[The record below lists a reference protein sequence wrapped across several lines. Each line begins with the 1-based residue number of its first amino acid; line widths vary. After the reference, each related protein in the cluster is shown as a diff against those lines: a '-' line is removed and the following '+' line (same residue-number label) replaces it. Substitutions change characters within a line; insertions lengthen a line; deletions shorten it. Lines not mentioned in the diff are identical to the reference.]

1 MKLSVVI
8 PAFNE
13 SKNFHRGVLDTV
25 DSYLKKQKYSWET
38 ILIND
43 GSIDDT
49 LKLLKNFA
57 QNHHGFRVLDIP
69 HAGKVGAVYAGV
81 LDAKGKYV
89 LFTDF
94 DQSTPITEVG
104 KVLDRFKQGADVVIG
119 ERRSSDVNRSIFQHI
134 RGRIFNLLVQLILL
148 PGISDSQCGFKAF
161 KKEVGQKLFKQLK
174 VTMHTQKGGYM
185 GAFDVELLFLAKKQ
199 GFKISSVPVSW
210 KYYQSKRLSFTE
222 PIKMLR
228 DVIRLRIEDFR
239 SGWGKH
245 NLLPI
250 ILLMLL
256 IIPAYR
262 DTLRSGFFPMHDDLQ
277 FTRQLMMDECFKDGQ
292 IPCRWSKHLGY
303 GYGYPLFNYYPP
315 LPYYLGQPFRWL
327 GLQYV
332 DVVKVLVVLNFIVS
346 ALTMY
351 FLAKEF
357 WGRWGGFIS
366 ALLFVYAPYH
376 AVDIYVRAAMNEAWA
391 IAFLP
396 AVLWSI
402 YKLITTEQFRYVV
415 ILAVSTSFLLL
426 SHNLVT
432 MIFAP
437 VAIIWAFYWL
447 IQQRQFK
454 VLPKLIL
461 GGIWGVG
468 LAAFFTL
475 PVLFEAKYAHIET
488 LLLGYFNYLAHFV
501 DVNQLFIERY
511 WGYGASNLGPK
522 DEMSFQIGHL
532 HWILALLSLGVAFV
546 LAKRRKEI
554 SLMVLLIFGITL
566 AYTFLTHQRS
576 SFIWS
581 AIPQLHYLQ
590 FPWRFLSFTIF
601 GASFLGGSV
610 VLFFSNKLAKIL
622 PLAVIILIIFTLLL
636 YQPYFKWRGH
646 FPYMTDGYRYT
657 EFIWRLQI
665 TSGIFDYLPI
675 WAPFPPAGPPN
686 GDAEIIKGEG
696 EVKTVFKNS
705 IRQEYQLKL
714 EKDGLLQ
721 INTFY
726 FPGWKYYVNN
736 KEVVVDPNEDKE
748 LGRPRFHLTPGEY
761 NILAK
766 FRSTGVRTIGN
777 MLSLISWIILL
788 SYILF
793 IRVYDHN
800 PDTSKD

>member
-13 SKNFHRGVLDTV
+13 SKNFYRGVLNTV
-25 DSYLKKQKYSWET
+25 DSYLKKQKYNWEV
-38 ILIND
+38 ILVND
-43 GSIDDT
+43 GSTDST
-49 LKLLKNFA
+49 LLLLKKFA
-57 QNHHGFRVLDIP
+57 KEHKGFRVLDIP
-69 HAGKVGAVYAGV
+69 HAGKVGAVSAGV
-81 LDAKGKYV
+81 LNAEGEYV

-94 DQSTPITEVG
+94 DQSTPISEVG
-104 KVLDRFKQGADVVIG
+104 KVLDKFKQGADVVIG
-119 ERRSSDVNRSIFQHI
+119 ERKSCDVNRSLFQTI
-134 RGRIFNLLVQLILL
+134 RSKMFNLWVQALLL
-148 PGISDSQCGFKAF
+148 PGIRDSQCGFKAF
-161 KKEVGQKLFKQLK
+161 KRNIGKHLFDKLQ
-174 VTMHTQKGGYM
+174 VTHRTQKGGYM
-185 GAFDVELLFLAKKQ
+185 GAFDAEILFLAKKNNY
-199 GFKISSVPVSW
+199 KIATVPVSW
-210 KYYQSKRLSFTE
+210 TYFKSGRLSLSE
-222 PIKMLR
+222 PLKMAR
-228 DVIRLRIEDFR
+228 DVLLVRLADLNVTYIKKD
-239 SGWGKH
+239 
-245 NLLPI
+245 LLS
-250 ILLMLL
+250 ILLLL
-256 IIPAYR
+256 ILTVPAFR
-262 DTLRSGFFPMHDDLQ
+262 DTIRPGFFPMHDDLQ

-315 LPYYLGQPFRWL
+315 FPYYLGQPFRWL

-332 DVVKVLVVLNFIVS
+332 DVVKVVVVLNFIVS

-351 FLAKEF
+351 FLTKEF
-357 WGRWGGFIS
+357 WGRWGGLIS
-366 ALLFVYAPYH
+366 GLLFVYAPYH

-391 IAFLP
+391 IAFFP

-402 YKLITTEQFRYVV
+402 YRLITTERFKYVV
-415 ILAVSTSFLLL
+415 ILAVSASFLLL
-426 SHNLVT
+426 SHNPIT

-461 GGIWGVG
+461 GGIWSIG

-475 PVLFEAKYAHIET
+475 PVLFEAKYAHIDT

-522 DEMSFQIGHL
+522 DEMSFQVGHL
-532 HWILALLSLGVAFV
+532 HWVLALLSLGVAFV
-546 LAKRRKEI
+546 LAKRKKEI
-554 SLMVLLIFGITL
+554 SLMILLILGITL

-576 SFIWS
+576 SFIWL

-601 GASFLGGSV
+601 GVSFLAGSV

-622 PLAVIILIIFTLLL
+622 PLAVIILIIFTFLL
-636 YQPYFKWRGH
+636 YQPYFKWRDH

-657 EFIWRLQI
+657 ENIWRLQI

-686 GDAEIIKGEG
+686 GDVEVIKGEG

-736 KEVVVDPNEDKE
+736 KEVSVDPYADSE
-748 LGRPRFHLTPGEY
+748 LGRPRIKLVKGDYTIVAILTDTIIRKVA
-761 NILAK
+761 NIL
-766 FRSTGVRTIGN
+766 SIV
-777 MLSLISWIILL
+777 SWIIL
-788 SYILF
+788 F
-793 IRVYDHN
+793 IVLIYPRIKLLLK
-800 PDTSKD
+800 PR